1 MRVFTKLMCA
11 CLLTT
16 LSCTIAF
23 SQAKKG
29 SSMNPNGLA
38 GQNKTKADVS
48 ATMGFV
54 NSLSGPKAL
63 FDLLFEFPV
72 ITTGSAG
79 VETDGQNFFVARW
92 NADLFYKYSMTGTL
106 LDSFAISGVTAI
118 RDLAYDGQY
127 FYGGA
132 NSNIIY
138 KMDFTTHTL
147 ISTITLPAAIT
158 VRHIA
163 YDPVNNGLWC
173 GNWSTDFSLVDL
185 NGNVLNTIPATT
197 HLQTDIYGSAYDN
210 YTPGGPYLWL
220 YRQTSANANDL
231 EQINLTTGISTGVT
245 LDVTTVVSGLTADN
259 SAGGLGIY
267 ENPITHKAILF
278 GLAQNAKVWGLELKD
293 LQVFQDD
300 LGITA
305 ITNPVSTDTLTASD
319 SIKVTIRNY
328 DTIAHTN
335 IPVNYVI
342 DGGAVVHDTLFATI
356 PTGTSVNFTFEQ
368 PYDFS
373 IPGHEYQIVAY
384 TSFVGDANNINDT
397 VTMTVSNQWDIASLS
412 IDMAAIVGVG
422 SNTPL
427 ATVKN
432 NSTMSTTFNV
442 TMNITDGYTSTK
454 TVTNLMPGASYQVT
468 FDQWTATLG
477 TYDVEVY
484 TTLLADSLHANDTI
498 SQSVD
503 VQVLVKAYGY
513 VAYDP
518 ATTGALPAGPAY
530 TYLQTPQNVVS
541 LADQSSLNF
550 ISSGTWGPLNKWY
563 GVVYDDNDLIS
574 IDTLTG
580 SRTVIG
586 NIGVNIN
593 GLTFDPVANT
603 LYGVSFDG
611 ANSVLYKINAGSG
624 YPTLIGNVAPVTMI
638 NLACSPTGQLY
649 AVSVDDD
656 NFYSVD
662 KTTGLGT
669 IIGPVGFDA
678 AYAQDMEFDQHTG
691 VCYLAAY
698 NNTSGMG
705 ELRIVN
711 VANGSTT
718 LINAFLHGIEMTSFA
733 IPYNYPTPS
742 WDASVISYVSIPSAC
757 DLGTESLSIEVMNF
771 GVNAIVDLPV
781 AYTVNGGAPVLDTI
795 SGTINSGQTMAFTF
809 AVPIDLSTDG
819 DYNIVVYHSLSSDV
833 NLGNDTLKFAVTNVA
848 PKTIPY
854 TMGFEPTDDFLGT
867 KIIDNNS
874 DGYTWYLATTGGN
887 TNPYCMEYSYNVNS
901 AADDWFI
908 SSCINLEAGKSYNL
922 MYYYKAYSADYA
934 EKLMVFLGNDNTVAA
949 LTTLI
954 DDKAN
959 IVNTTYNMSN
969 VTFTVPASGT
979 YYMGWK
985 CYSNADMWNLFVD
998 DISITDATGV
1008 EENNVNLHVM
1018 VMPNPAIDQFT
1029 ILTSE
1034 NGSMITISNALG
1046 MIVYNQKINDN
1057 KTVIN
1062 TSGFQSGIYFV
1073 KVETQNGIQLQK
1085 IMINK

>member
-1 MRVFTKLMCA
+1 MYA
-11 CLLTT
+11 CLLTI

-23 SQAKKG
+23 SQAKK
-29 SSMNPNGLA
+29 SSSINPAGLV

-92 NADLFYKYSMTGTL
+92 NANLFYKYSMTGTL
-106 LDSFAISGVTAI
+106 LDSFAISGVSAI

-132 NSNIIY
+132 NANIIY

-147 ISTITLPAAIT
+147 VGTITLPAAIT

-163 YDPVNNGLWC
+163 YDPVNNALWC

-231 EQINLTTGISTGVT
+231 EKINLTTGISTGVT

-267 ENPITHKAILF
+267 ENPATHKAILF

-293 LQVFQDD
+293 LQVFSDD

-342 DGGAVVHDTLFATI
+342 DGGAVVRDTLFATI
-356 PTGTSVNFTFEQ
+356 PAATSANLTFSQ

-384 TSFVGDANNINDT
+384 TSFVGDANNVNDT
-397 VTMTVSNQWDIASLS
+397 ATVIVSNRWDVASLS
-412 IDMAAIVGVG
+412 IDMASIVGVG

-432 NSTMSTTFNV
+432 NSTMGTTFDV
-442 TMNITDGYTSTK
+442 TMNITDGYSSTK

-468 FDQWTATLG
+468 FDPWTATLG
-477 TYDVEVY
+477 AYNVKVY
-484 TTLLADSLHANDTI
+484 TTLLADSLHTNDTI

-503 VQVLVKAYGY
+503 VQALVKVFGY

-518 ATTGALPAGPAY
+518 ATSGALPAGPAY
-530 TYLQTPQNVVS
+530 TYLQTPQNIVS
-541 LADQSSLNF
+541 LADQSSQNF

-563 GVVYDDNDLIS
+563 GAVYGDNDLIS

-580 SRTVIG
+580 ARTVIG
-586 NIGVNIN
+586 NIGLSIN
-593 GLTFDPVANT
+593 GLTFDPLTNT
-603 LYGVSFDG
+603 LYGVSYDG

-624 YPTLIGNVAPVTMI
+624 YPTMIGNVAAGTMI
-638 NLACSPTGQLY
+638 NLACSPSGQLY
-649 AVSVDDD
+649 SVSVDDD
-656 NFYSVD
+656 NLYSID
-662 KTTGLGT
+662 KTTGSGT

-678 AYAQDMEFDQHTG
+678 MYAQDMEFDQHTG
-691 VCYLAAY
+691 ICYMAAY
-698 NNTSGMG
+698 NNTTGTG
-705 ELRIVN
+705 ELRTVN
-711 VANGSTT
+711 VTNGSTT
-718 LINAFLHGIEMTSFA
+718 LINAFLHGIEMTSLA
-733 IPYNYPTPS
+733 IPYNYPIPS
-742 WDASVISYVSIPSAC
+742 WDASVISYVNIPSAC
-757 DLGTESLSIEVMNF
+757 DLGTESLSIGVMNF
-771 GVNAIVDLPV
+771 GANAIVDLPV
-781 AYTVNGGAPVLDTI
+781 AYTVNGGAVVLDTI
-795 SGTINSGQTMAFTF
+795 TGTINPGQTMAFTF
-809 AVPIDLSTDG
+809 AVPIDLSADG
-819 DYNIVVYHSLSSDV
+819 VYNIVVYHSLSSDV
-833 NLGNDTLKFAVTNVA
+833 NLGNDTLKFVVTNVV

-854 TMGFEPTDDFLGT
+854 TMGFEPADDFLGT

-874 DGYTWYLATTGGN
+874 DGYTWFLASTGGN
-887 TNPYCMEYSYNVNS
+887 TNPYCMEYSYNSAS
-901 AADDWFI
+901 AADDWYI

-922 MYYYKAYSADYA
+922 MYYYKANSADYA
-934 EKLMVFLGNDNTVAA
+934 EKLSVYLGNDNTVAA

-954 DDKAN
+954 DEKAN
-959 IVNTTYNMSN
+959 IVNTTYSQASVN
-969 VTFTVPASGT
+969 FTVPATGT

-985 CYSNADMWNLFVD
+985 CYSAADMWNLFLD
-998 DISITDATGV
+998 DISIADVTGV
-1008 EENNVNLHVM
+1008 EENNVNLNVM

-1034 NGSMITISNALG
+1034 NGSVITITNALG
-1046 MIVYNQKINDN
+1046 MIVYNGKTNDN

-1062 TSGFQSGIYFV
+1062 AAGFQSGIYFV
-1073 KVETQNGIQLQK
+1073 KVESQNGTHIQK
-1085 IMINK
+1085 IIISK